1 VTGESVASSAS
12 DAPGSGVAPSR
23 GGIAFGT
30 LLGLVV
36 TASLV
41 VLDQASK
48 SLVLAGLTPG
58 RTVVLFTT
66 PRLGGS
72 LPGIPVGLQLVFN
85 PGGAW
90 GLPAPHWVFL
100 VVTVVVV
107 AVVLRSLPQVPTVLQ
122 AVSYGMLL
130 AGALGNAIDRVLRAG
145 DSTIA
150 FGGGYVVDW
159 VAWGT
164 FPRFNVADASISVGF
179 VLLVIALLRDD
190 RVAAADD
197 GRSR

>member
-1 VTGESVASSAS
+1 VTGESVAASPS
-12 DAPGSGVAPSR
+12 DAPGADEPPVR
-23 GGIAFGT
+23 RGIAFGS
-30 LLGLVV
+30 LLGLLVA
-36 TASLV
+36 ASIV

-48 SLVLAGLTPG
+48 SLVLVGLTPG

-107 AVVLRSLPQVPTVLQ
+107 AVVVRSLPQVPTVLQ

-145 DSTIA
+145 DSTIG

-164 FPRFNVADASISVGF
+164 FPRFNVADASITVGF

-190 RVAAADD
+190 RAPAADD